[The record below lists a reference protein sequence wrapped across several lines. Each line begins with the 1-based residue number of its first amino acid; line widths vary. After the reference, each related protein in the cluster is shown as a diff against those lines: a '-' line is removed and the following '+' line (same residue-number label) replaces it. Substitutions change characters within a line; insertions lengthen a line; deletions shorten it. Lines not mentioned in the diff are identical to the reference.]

1 MTEKNAKQN
10 RYEGLAWFFLTIL
23 AFGILI
29 PLTGVG
35 RNAIATE
42 LHRRPAIGF
51 LVFRGEYTV
60 MIMNRHFGEVYWF
73 TNCPRLKDF
82 TRHEEFAI
90 YGDHLNRCHDWR
102 TLTPSEYDISKK

>member
-51 LVFRGEYTV
+51 LVLSR
-60 MIMNRHFGEVYWF
+60 
-73 TNCPRLKDF
+73 
-82 TRHEEFAI
+82 
-90 YGDHLNRCHDWR
+90 
-102 TLTPSEYDISKK
+102 